1 MSDQESTIEREIT
14 QTKQIPETGT
24 KTCAN
29 CGITVNEYEWFPI
42 RGRTDE
48 DDEFRI
54 YSFCSEE
61 CVESW
66 EDS

>member
-1 MSDQESTIEREIT
+1 MSDQEGTTDGESTRTERT
-14 QTKQIPETGT
+14 PETGT

-48 DDEFRI
+48 DGDFRI

-66 EDS
+66 EES